1 MKVTIAIPF
10 FNDGKYFAQAIQSV
24 LNQTYQDYELILIDD
39 GSTDNSLK
47 IAQEFAFKDSRIIVI
62 SDGENHGLAVRLN
75 QTIKMAKGD
84 YYARMDAD
92 DIMCVDRIKTQV
104 EYLDT
109 HPDVDVVGS
118 STMLIN
124 AYNEIVGS
132 RDSRENTK
140 GFIHPTIMGRTRW
153 FLANPYAEWCRRCQ
167 DMELWLR
174 TGSHSV
180 FRNLRQPLM
189 FYREAGTVT
198 FKKYMKSRHASM
210 AIARKYKDYNLSFY
224 WFVKCMLR
232 NYIQVLTYF
241 IFDKFNS
248 IDFIVKRRSSTPLS
262 DNFCLKKEDLQK
274 SIIVIG
280 D

>member
-62 SDGENHGLAVRLN
+62 SDGENYGLAVRLN
-75 QTIKMAKGD
+75 QTVKMAKGD

-104 EYLDT
+104 EYLDS
-109 HPDVDVVGS
+109 HQEVDVVGS
-118 STMLIN
+118 SAMLIN
-124 AYNEIVGS
+124 DNNEIVGS

-140 GFIHPTIMGRTRW
+140 GFMHPTIMGRTRW

-167 DMELWLR
+167 DKELWLR

-210 AIARKYKDYNLSFY
+210 VITRKYKDYNLSFS
-224 WFVKCMLR
+224 WFIRSMLR
-232 NYIQVLTYF
+232 NYIQIFTYY
-241 IFDKFNS
+241 IFDKLGM
-248 IDFIVKRRSSTPLS
+248 IDFVVMRRRTIPLT
-262 DNFCLKKEDLQK
+262 DNYCLKKEDLQK
-274 SIIVIG
+274 SIT
-280 D
+280 

>member
-10 FNDGKYFAQAIQSV
+10 FNDGNYFAQAIQSV

-39 GSTDNSLK
+39 GSIDNSLK
-47 IAQEFAFKDSRIIVI
+47 IAQEFASKDCRIIVV

-104 EYLDT
+104 EYLDS
-109 HPDVDVVGS
+109 HQEVDVVGS
-118 STMLIN
+118 SAMLIN
-124 AYNEIVGS
+124 DKNEIVGS

-140 GFIHPTIMGRTRW
+140 GFIHPTIMGKTCW

-167 DMELWLR
+167 DKELWLR

-180 FRNLRQPLM
+180 FRNLRQPLL

-198 FKKYMKSRHASM
+198 LKKYMRSRHASM
-210 AIARKYKDYNLSFY
+210 AIARKYKDYNLNFF
-224 WFVKCMLR
+224 WFIKSMSR
-232 NYIQVLTYF
+232 NYIQIFTYF
-241 IFDKFNS
+241 IFDKLNL
-248 IDFIVKRRSSTPLS
+248 IDFIVKRRSTIPLS
-262 DNFCLKKEDLQK
+262 NYYCLNIEVLQK
-274 SIIVIG
+274 SIIVNC
-280 D
+280 